1 MGFKM
6 NTSTAR
12 KKWKRAE
19 ESFEEA
25 FDDAGQAHMEVVFAQ
40 TQIRVPKET
49 GRLAETGQVEKNSSG
64 RRKVSYSI
72 WYGEPGEGPAIV
84 DYAAAV
90 HEIMSASHPSP
101 TGAKFVEVPL
111 IQSTEVAETIL
122 KLAAKRAKKQS
133 FG

>member
-6 NTSTAR
+6 NTSSAR
-12 KKWKRAE
+12 KKWKLAE
-19 ESFEEA
+19 KNFEDA
-25 FDDAGQAHMEVVFAQ
+25 FEDAANAHIEVVFAQ

-49 GRLAETGQVEKNSSG
+49 GRLAETGRVEHNSSG
-64 RRKVSYSI
+64 RRHVSNSI
-72 WYGEPGEGPAIV
+72 WYGEPGEGEGIV

-90 HEIMSASHPSP
+90 HEILSASHNPP

-111 IQSTEVAETIL
+111 IQSASVAKVLLEVA
-122 KLAAKRAKKQS
+122 ARRAKKKS

>member
-12 KKWKRAE
+12 KKWKLAE
-19 ESFEEA
+19 ERFEEA
-25 FDDAGQAHMEVVFAQ
+25 FEDAAAAHIEVVFAQ
-40 TQIRVPKET
+40 TQIRVPKDT
-49 GRLAETGQVEKNSSG
+49 GRLAETGRIENNSTG
-64 RRKVSYSI
+64 RRHVSNSI
-72 WYGEPGEGPAIV
+72 WYGEPGEGPGVI

-90 HEIMSASHPSP
+90 HEILSASHSPP

-111 IQSTEVAETIL
+111 IQSDLVAREIL
-122 KLAAKRAKKQS
+122 RAATRRAKKQS